1 MIGCLTVFIDG
12 TTCIELEIL
21 VQIKSG
27 GGELK
32 TMALESRRL
41 TELRDHSVVVKTVEK
56 SIYSDTV
63 SSVASV
69 IDDIENECTGWRLV
83 WK

>member
-1 MIGCLTVFIDG
+1 MVGCLTVFIDG

-21 VQIKSG
+21 VQIKSAEC
-27 GGELK
+27 ELK

-41 TELRDHSVVVKTVEK
+41 TELRDHSVVVKTVEQ
-56 SIYSDTV
+56 SIYSDSV

-69 IDDIENECTGWRLV
+69 IDDIECDCTGWRLV